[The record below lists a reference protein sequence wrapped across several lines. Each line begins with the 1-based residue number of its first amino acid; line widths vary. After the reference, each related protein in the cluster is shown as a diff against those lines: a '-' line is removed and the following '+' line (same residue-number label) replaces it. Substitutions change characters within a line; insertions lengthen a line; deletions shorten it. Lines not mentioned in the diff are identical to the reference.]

1 MRTDASWLDRN
12 MIARLGNVLYWAA
25 CILAAVVAAFSL
37 VGFVDSP
44 MRQYDWA
51 NLAFFGAIGL
61 GVWLVGRALRYVLA
75 GR

>member
-12 MIARLGNVLYWAA
+12 MVVRLGNVLYWAA
-25 CILAAVVAAFSL
+25 CILAALVAAFSL
-37 VGFVDSP
+37 VVW
-44 MRQYDWA
+44 QYDWA
-51 NLAFFGAIGL
+51 NLALGGAIGL